1 MTTTPDP
8 AEEIRAAE
16 QREALARQK
25 LTGTLQELQARLNPK
40 ALAREGARKV
50 ADAGQSAASKG
61 ADVARR
67 NPAPVAGAAAVGV
80 LFLARRRIAGLFRR
94 KKKKLTVPAQARSPE
109 TVSLEE
115 RINGQHAAYQP
126 AE

>member
-8 AEEIRAAE
+8 AAEIKAAE
-16 QREALARQK
+16 QREALARQQ

-50 ADAGQSAASKG
+50 ADAGQTAANKG
-61 ADVARR
+61 ADAARR

-80 LFLARRRIAGLFRR
+80 LFLSRRRIAALFRR
-94 KKKKLTVPAQARSPE
+94 KKKTLPAEARLPE
-109 TVSLEE
+109 LVSLEE
-115 RINGQHAAYQP
+115 RINDRHATLQP

>member
-1 MTTTPDP
+1 MTTTTDP
-8 AEEIRAAE
+8 AADIAAAE
-16 QREALARQK
+16 RREAEARER
-25 LTGTLQELQARLNPK
+25 LTETLHELQAKLNPK

-50 ADAGQSAASKG
+50 ADAGQSAASRG

-67 NPAPVAGAAAVGV
+67 NPAPVAGAAALGV

-94 KKKKLTVPAQARSPE
+94 KKKLSVPAQARSPE

-115 RINGQHAAYQP
+115 RIHD
-126 AE
+126 

>member
-8 AEEIRAAE
+8 AAEIRAAE

-25 LTGTLQELQARLNPK
+25 LTGTLQELQARLSPK

-50 ADAGQSAASKG
+50 ADAGQSAATKG

-80 LFLARRRIAGLFRR
+80 LFLSRRRIAALFRR
-94 KKKKLTVPAQARSPE
+94 KKKPTVPAEARSPE
-109 TVSLEE
+109 IVSLEE
-115 RINGQHAAYQP
+115 RIHGQHAALQP